1 MGRPTS
7 CTPEIT
13 TKICDYL
20 KQGLSKDDAAVMVGI
35 HRATLYDWQKKH
47 PDFLDAV
54 EKAITEFKLAN
65 LKVIQQ
71 AAKPKTFG
79 GGGSWQASAWMLE
92 RKFQNEYYVRQRLE
106 HGFDERML
114 QEIASKIIA
123 IVHRVAPDICP
134 GCKTHL
140 NISPKIAEELIAL
153 SGELVK

>member
-1 MGRPTS
+1 MS
-7 CTPEIT
+7 
-13 TKICDYL
+13 
-20 KQGLSKDDAAVMVGI
+20 GI
-35 HRATLYDWQKKH
+35 AKGTIFEWQKKH
-47 PDFLDAV
+47 PKFYEAV
-54 EKAITEFKLAN
+54 EKAITEFKLMN

-114 QEIASKIIA
+114 QEISSKIIA

-140 NISPKIAEELIAL
+140 NISPKIAEELVAL
-153 SGELVK
+153 SGILVK

>member
-1 MGRPTS
+1 
-7 CTPEIT
+7 
-13 TKICDYL
+13 
-20 KQGLSKDDAAVMVGI
+20 MVGI